1 MTTDEETQRLYK
13 DFFKAFELWVL
24 NFLEVKVSVKQVR
37 VTIETFS
44 SVPN

>member
-13 DFFKAFELWVL
+13 DFFKSFELWVL
-24 NFLEVKVSVKQVR
+24 NFLEVKVPAMQVR
-37 VTIETFS
+37 ITIETFS